1 MTSAGNN
8 PPATCST
15 RLSTRDTRE
24 RGVGGVEARYG
35 TSPFLPFAI
44 LTGNKRHSRSPSP
57 QIERERENTSY
68 RVKFS
73 MENSFFRRLIGM
85 NAHGLNIGCRDSSSR
100 ASPRKKRSRLVQ
112 KEFAVVLSSDHE
124 YSIVENLIVRKSGWG
139 ERTKNRPRYRVT
151 TRVSC

>member
-1 MTSAGNN
+1 ME
-8 PPATCST
+8 
-15 RLSTRDTRE
+15 RVLSFRSPFSQGTNGTRDHRP
-24 RGVGGVEARYG
+24 RK
-35 TSPFLPFAI
+35 S
-44 LTGNKRHSRSPSP
+44 
-57 QIERERENTSY
+57 RERENTSY

-85 NAHGLNIGCRDSSSR
+85 NARGLNIGCRDSSSR